1 MLLQDFIK
9 PLPGHALLDISVCDN
24 GKSKCFGA
32 TVKDL
37 TKKDFKKYLD
47 FEVTY
52 ACPEL
57 ASLSYACTHRSEKTC
72 ILIDLEEKKQ

>member
-9 PLPGHALLDISVCDN
+9 PLPDHTLLDISVYN
-24 GKSKCFGA
+24 ENKGKCFGVI
-32 TVKDL
+32 VKDL
-37 TKKDFKKYLD
+37 PKKAFKKYLT

-57 ASLSYACTHRSEKTC
+57 TSLSYACTHRPEKTC
-72 ILIDLEEKKQ
+72 ILIDLEEKK

>member
-9 PLPGHALLDISVCDN
+9 QFLEHALLDISVCDN

-37 TKKDFKKYLD
+37 TEKEFKKYLD
-47 FEVTY
+47 FDVTY

-57 ASLSYACTHRSEKTC
+57 MSLSYACTNRPEKTC
-72 ILIDLEEKKQ
+72 ILIDLEEKK

>member
-9 PLPGHALLDISVCDN
+9 PLPVHTLLDISVYDN
-24 GKSKCFGA
+24 GECKCFGVL
-32 TVKDL
+32 VKDL
-37 TKKDFKKYLD
+37 TKKAFKKYLT

-57 ASLSYACTHRSEKTC
+57 TSLSYACINRPEKTC
-72 ILIDLEEKKQ
+72 ILIDLEEKK

>member
-9 PLPGHALLDISVCDN
+9 PLPEHALLDISVYDN
-24 GKSKCFGA
+24 GEGKCFGA

-37 TKKDFKKYLD
+37 TEKEFKKYLD
-47 FEVTY
+47 FYVTY

-57 ASLSYACTHRSEKTC
+57 TSLSYACANRPEKTC
-72 ILIDLEEKKQ
+72 ILIDLEEKK

>member
-9 PLPGHALLDISVCDN
+9 PLPDRALLDISVHDN
-24 GKSKCFGA
+24 GEGKCFGVV
-32 TVKDL
+32 VKDL
-37 TKKDFKKYLD
+37 TKKDLKKYLD

-57 ASLSYACTHRSEKTC
+57 TSLSYACTNKPDKAC
-72 ILIDLEEKKQ
+72 ILIDLEEKK

>member
-9 PLPGHALLDISVCDN
+9 PFPDHTLLDISVYDN
-24 GKSKCFGA
+24 GEGKCLGVA
-32 TVKDL
+32 VKAL
-37 TKKDFKKYLD
+37 TKEDFKKYLD

-57 ASLSYACTHRSEKTC
+57 TSLSYACTNRPEKTC
-72 ILIDLEEKKQ
+72 ILIDLEEKK

>member
-9 PLPGHALLDISVCDN
+9 PLPDYALLDISVYNN

-57 ASLSYACTHRSEKTC
+57 TSLSYACTRRPEKAC
-72 ILIDLEEKKQ
+72 ILIDLEDKK

>member
-9 PLPGHALLDISVCDN
+9 PLLEHTLLDISVCDN
-24 GKSKCFGA
+24 GEGKCFGA

-37 TKKDFKKYLD
+37 TEKEFKKYLD
-47 FEVTY
+47 FDVAY

-57 ASLSYACTHRSEKTC
+57 ASLSYACTNRPDKTC
-72 ILIDLEEKKQ
+72 ILIDLEEKK

>member
-9 PLPGHALLDISVCDN
+9 PLPDHTLLDISAYDN
-24 GKSKCFGA
+24 GEGKCFGA
-32 TVKDL
+32 RIKDL
-37 TKKDFKKYLD
+37 TKKAFKKYLA

-57 ASLSYACTHRSEKTC
+57 TSLSYTCTHRPEKTF
-72 ILIDLEEKKQ
+72 ILIDLEEKK